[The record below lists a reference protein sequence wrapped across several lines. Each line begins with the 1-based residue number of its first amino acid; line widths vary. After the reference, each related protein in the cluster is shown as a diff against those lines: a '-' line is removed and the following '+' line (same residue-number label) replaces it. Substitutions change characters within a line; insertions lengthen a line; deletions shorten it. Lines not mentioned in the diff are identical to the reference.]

1 MKINYGD
8 KRWASAFLDGE
19 GCIKY
24 YKRLKA
30 NRVGKVYKSTIIRIE
45 VCGTD
50 YAPIRF
56 LQKLFGGRIYKSKPR
71 ITATGKKAKPQEIWV
86 ALNET
91 AYDVCK
97 VVLPYL
103 KIPRK
108 KEVAKN
114 IINFYE

>member
-1 MKINYGD
+1 MNKMDVSY
-8 KRWASAFLDGE
+8 ASGFIDGE
-19 GCIKY
+19 GYLQFENVK
-24 YKRLKA
+24 YKRK
-30 NRVGKVYKSTIIRIE
+30 RIE
-45 VCGTD
+45 VVGTEVT
-50 YAPIRF
+50 PIRF

-91 AYDVCK
+91 AYAVCK
-97 VVLPYL
+97 AVLPYL

>member
-1 MKINYGD
+1 MRVRDLSY
-8 KRWASAFLDGE
+8 ASGFIDGE
-19 GCIKY
+19 GYIQY
-24 YKRLKA
+24 VQSPYKR
-30 NRVGKVYKSTIIRIE
+30 IRIE
-45 VCGTD
+45 VCGTEFP
-50 YAPIRF
+50 PIRF

-97 VVLPYL
+97 AVLPYL

-108 KEVAKN
+108 QDVAKE
-114 IINFYE
+114 IIKYYE

>member
-1 MKINYGD
+1 MKLDD
-8 KRWASAFLDGE
+8 KRWASAFIDAE
-19 GCIKY
+19 GYIQFENVK
-24 YKRLKA
+24 YKRK
-30 NRVGKVYKSTIIRIE
+30 RIE
-45 VCGTD
+45 VVGTEFT
-50 YAPIRF
+50 PIRF

-97 VVLPYL
+97 AVLPYL

-108 KEVAKN
+108 KDVAKE
-114 IINFYE
+114 IIKYYE

>member
-1 MKINYGD
+1 MKLDD
-8 KRWASAFLDGE
+8 KRWASAFIDAE
-19 GCIKY
+19 GYIQFENVK
-24 YKRLKA
+24 YKRK
-30 NRVGKVYKSTIIRIE
+30 RIE
-45 VCGTD
+45 VVGTEFT
-50 YAPIRF
+50 PIRF

-97 VVLPYL
+97 AVLPYL

-108 KEVAKN
+108 QDVAKE
-114 IINFYE
+114 IIKYYE

>member
-1 MKINYGD
+1 MKLDD
-8 KRWASAFLDGE
+8 KRWASAYIDGE
-19 GCIKY
+19 GYIQFENVK
-24 YKRLKA
+24 YKRK
-30 NRVGKVYKSTIIRIE
+30 RIE
-45 VCGTD
+45 VVGTEFT
-50 YAPIRF
+50 PIRF

-97 VVLPYL
+97 AVLPYL

-108 KEVAKN
+108 QDVAKE
-114 IINFYE
+114 IIKYYE